1 MTARRLIDANEACFC
16 FRLATV
22 AGQARMW
29 DRGLIASAQA
39 AFLTALCLF
48 AAAPATAADSAHA
61 ESFVPMPLQRV
72 AISAMADPMGIW
84 TPGEMTE
91 DPKGSDIYAGALRRG
106 NEKVIVSQRV
116 SAACGSPSSCPV
128 RVLLSAADGSRHV
141 LLQQEEACAAPS
153 YFALSSDL
161 SALRACDQVLPLA
174 ASAGPGAAAG
184 ARR

>member
-1 MTARRLIDANEACFC
+1 MTARRLIDANEAGVR

-22 AGQARMW
+22 SGQARMW
-29 DRGLIASAQA
+29 DWALFAFVQA
-39 AFLTALCLF
+39 PFLTALCLF
-48 AAAPATAADSAHA
+48 AATPAIAADSARA
-61 ESFVPMPLQRV
+61 ESFVPMPLERI
-72 AISAMADPMGIW
+72 AISATADPMGIW
-84 TPGEMTE
+84 TPGEMAE
-91 DPKGSDIYAGALRRG
+91 DPKGADIYAGALRRG

-174 ASAGPGAAAG
+174 ASAGPGSTAG
-184 ARR
+184 AQR